1 MNEKN
6 IDLSLPEHK
15 MEQEKFPVLSIIMI
29 RHGEALSKKDDPERH
44 LTQEGIEYTKQTAE
58 EIAARLG
65 DPDKWMI
72 NQLDARNIR
81 AKQSTEVFV
90 NKLME
95 RGFKQFF
102 RPIKGTKD
110 GQFIEKAEIADKP
123 RAHTSVGSLAKKIMT
138 KTVAEETTLM
148 DFLKAK
154 LKNEKNIEKP
164 SEVDLLL
171 AWAEEENLPEDIESL
186 KDVKNLFLTAF
197 TKQQEKL
204 PQLADVL
211 PSGKSVLTVIGL
223 NNPRIDAAIE
233 ALTGVSLKE
242 SLQKGEEITPNSQG
256 VKIDFYLNKPPEV
269 SIVGRAETSLAQKD
283 GSGKPMEKRKQIPP
297 LASKLSAWVDPRALD
312 SIKIEKKE

>member
-1 MNEKN
+1 
-6 IDLSLPEHK
+6 
-15 MEQEKFPVLSIIMI
+15 
-29 RHGEALSKKDDPERH
+29 
-44 LTQEGIEYTKQTAE
+44 
-58 EIAARLG
+58 
-65 DPDKWMI
+65 
-72 NQLDARNIR
+72 
-81 AKQSTEVFV
+81 
-90 NKLME
+90 
-95 RGFKQFF
+95 
-102 RPIKGTKD
+102 
-110 GQFIEKAEIADKP
+110 
-123 RAHTSVGSLAKKIMT
+123 MT